1 MHRCLLFWLAVAS
14 SATVLADEVYLKGGG
29 KLSGRV
35 VQKTATSVAVDVGA
49 GKVTVPA
56 DRVERI
62 VEGRSALDAYYER
75 AGALAPNDR
84 EGWAALARWASDRSL
99 ATQSREAWN
108 RVAALDPGSAE
119 ANEALGNV
127 EVNGRWMSEDA
138 GYQARGYVRFDGEW
152 MTPAEAQA
160 IERERALADSDRARA
175 QAEARA
181 RQAEARAEEAEA
193 KAKEAEAREAEAPQQ
208 GIPLWWGWGPGP
220 VLWPT
225 QPVVP
230 APQPGAPPKQPR

>member
-1 MHRCLLFWLAVAS
+1 MHTRLLFLAAVFT
-14 SATVLADEVYLKGGG
+14 SAVVSADEVYLKGGG

-35 VQKTATSVAVDVGA
+35 VQKTATSVEVDVGA
-49 GKVTVPA
+49 GQVTVPA

-62 VEGRSALDAYYER
+62 VEGRSALDAYYDR
-75 AGALAPNDR
+75 AGALDPKDR
-84 EGWAALARWASDRSL
+84 EGWAALARWASDQGL
-99 ATQSREAWN
+99 GTQAREAWN
-108 RVAALDPGSAE
+108 RVLALDPGSAE

-138 GYQARGYVRFDGEW
+138 GYQARGFVRFDGEW

-193 KAKEAEAREAEAPQQ
+193 RAKEAEAAQQTQQ
-208 GIPLWWGWGPGP
+208 GLPLWYGWGPGP

-225 QPVVP
+225 RPVVP